1 MEKAGGGAFSA
12 GGEEHLDTE
21 EGIHRK
27 FWQNRNYLVISIEG
41 RCLEVILRSKEQNCR
56 TKSESWALAQP
67 LNACAR
73 GVVAPRF
80 GWDLRFWDRVQLC
93 LLSPLGLEFSCTLS
107 WCSECNSHHPEKGR
121 SSYFQTVNE
130 DIRWS
135 HIVERAWNLNLLLP
149 LFI

>member
-80 GWDLRFWDRVQLC
+80 G
-93 LLSPLGLEFSCTLS
+93 
-107 WCSECNSHHPEKGR
+107 
-121 SSYFQTVNE
+121 
-130 DIRWS
+130 
-135 HIVERAWNLNLLLP
+135 
-149 LFI
+149 